1 MTSVLKVTEIQ
12 DPTNSNSAITV
23 DSSGNIALPQIGSN
37 AFYRTGTWTV
47 TDASGNGL
55 SLTQDVTAQYV
66 RIGDLV
72 YVNLYVTYPAS
83 GGNSSTAVIGGLP
96 FQVAT
101 NKGYH
106 YLAGRIQDY
115 AAADVR
121 VQIQP
126 GTTTG
131 IPQQNNTGMLNS
143 QLAVSRYVI
152 MSGCYIAES
161 GT

>member
-23 DSSGNIALPQIGSN
+23 DSSGNIALPNISSN

-47 TDASGNGL
+47 TDVSGNGL
-55 SLTQDVTAQYV
+55 SLTQSEPAQYI

-72 YVNLYVTYPAS
+72 YVNFYVTFPAS
-83 GGNSSTAVIGGLP
+83 GGNSDQTKLGGLP
-96 FQVAT
+96 FPSAT
-101 NKGYH
+101 GKGYH
-106 YLAGRIQDY
+106 YLAGRIEDY
-115 AAADVR
+115 GAADVR
-121 VQIQP
+121 FQIQH
-126 GTTTG
+126 GESWG
-131 IPQQNNTGMLNS
+131 KPQQNNTNMLNS

>member
-1 MTSVLKVTEIQ
+1 MASELGVQTIQ
-12 DPTNSNSAITV
+12 HTNGTDAITI
-23 DSSGNIALPQIGSN
+23 DSSGNLTLPQINSN
-37 AFYRTGTWTV
+37 LFYRTGTWTA

-55 SLTQDVTAQYV
+55 SLTQEGTAQYI

-72 YVNLYVTYPAS
+72 YVNLYVTYPSS
-83 GGNSSTAVIGGLP
+83 GGNSSAALIGGLP
-96 FQVAT
+96 FQAAT
-101 NKGYH
+101 NRGYH

-115 AAADVR
+115 GAADVR
-121 VQIQP
+121 VQIQQ

-131 IPQQNNTGMLNS
+131 IPQQNNSAMLNS
-143 QLAVSRYVI
+143 QLAVGRYVI

>member
-1 MTSVLKVTEIQ
+1 MASELGVQTIQ
-12 DPTNSNSAITV
+12 HTNGTDAITI

-37 AFYRTGTWTV
+37 AFYRSGTWTV

-72 YVNLYVTYPAS
+72 YVNFYVTYPGS
-83 GGNSSTAVIGGLP
+83 GGNSSSAVIGGLP

-101 NKGYH
+101 SKGYH

-115 AAADVR
+115 GAADVR

-131 IPQQNNTGMLNS
+131 IPQQNNTSMLNS
-143 QLAVSRYVI
+143 QLAVGRYVI